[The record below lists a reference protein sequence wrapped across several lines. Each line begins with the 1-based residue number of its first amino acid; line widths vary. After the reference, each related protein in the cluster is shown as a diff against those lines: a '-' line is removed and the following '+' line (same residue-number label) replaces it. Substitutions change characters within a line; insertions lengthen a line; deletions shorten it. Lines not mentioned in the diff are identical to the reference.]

1 LLKPRKCGQAK
12 EGRNGERD
20 LHTVYIYYTTEKKAG
35 RFERERKREREKR
48 GEKGLLL
55 LVIDFA
61 GTIFSPTRTTDLII
75 CMQTTQCS
83 KGSSSRPIIIW
94 VCVEGYA
101 STLVRI
107 ALSL

>member
-61 GTIFSPTRTTDLII
+61 GTIFSPTRTTDLLII
-75 CMQTTQCS
+75 CICRQPNAAKVVVVVGPS
-83 KGSSSRPIIIW
+83 
-94 VCVEGYA
+94 
-101 STLVRI
+101 
-107 ALSL
+107 

>member
-1 LLKPRKCGQAK
+1 VAKPKK
-12 EGRNGERD
+12 EEGM
-20 LHTVYIYYTTEKKAG
+20 
-35 RFERERKREREKR
+35 EREICTQFLYITELRRRLADLREREKR

-83 KGSSSRPIIIW
+83 QGSSSRPITIW